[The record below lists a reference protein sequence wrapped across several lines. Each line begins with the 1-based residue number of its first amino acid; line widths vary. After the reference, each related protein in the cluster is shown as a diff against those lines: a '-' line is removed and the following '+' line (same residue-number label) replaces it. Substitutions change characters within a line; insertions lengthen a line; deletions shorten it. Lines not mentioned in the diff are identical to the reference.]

1 MLRSIVV
8 LPIKFYR
15 MVISPMLGP
24 KCKYYP
30 SCSLYTIEAIER
42 YGIFKGIWMGMKRIV
57 RCNPF
62 SKGGYDP
69 VP

>member
-1 MLRSIVV
+1 MKPIIIV
-8 LPIKFYR
+8 LIKFYR
-15 MVISPMLGP
+15 KYISPLLGP
-24 KCKYYP
+24 NCRFYP
-30 SCSLYTIEAIER
+30 SCSAYMMEAVER
-42 YGIFKGIWMGMKRIV
+42 YGAIKGVWIGTKRLV